1 MRRGLWIVLWLLTP
15 LAWAL
20 APCTPESEVGSGC
33 RLAIAD
39 LHPTQG
45 GIGLLQVEREQAALA
60 EKSPKQL
67 DKLMKKKEIPVVISP
82 DGRFW
87 LVDRH
92 HLTTALWRSGVREAR
107 VRVIARLKDPA
118 NFWRQM
124 RANHWVWLQD
134 ERGRPLEP
142 DQLPARVQDLPDYP
156 YRTLAGLLEDAGYID
171 KDQQVYFIEFAWA
184 TWLGEQMGWAGVDS
198 HNLKVRLHEAKQL
211 ACSSRAAHLPGYPG
225 QQCLLNPARS
235 GH

>member
-1 MRRGLWIVLWLLTP
+1 MGRALWIVLWLLSP
-15 LAWAL
+15 LVWAL
-20 APCTPESEVGSGC
+20 DPCTAQSEVGSWC
-33 RLAIAD
+33 RLPIER

-45 GIGLLQVEREQAALA
+45 GVGLLQVERTRASLA
-60 EKSPKQL
+60 GKSPKRL

-82 DGRFW
+82 DGQFW

-107 VRVIARLKDPA
+107 VKVIARLRDPA
-118 NFWRQM
+118 NFWAQM
-124 RANHWVWLQD
+124 RANHWAWLQD
-134 ERGRPLEP
+134 ERGHPL
-142 DQLPARVQDLPDYP
+142 DPARLPVRVADLPDYP

-171 KDQQVYFIEFAWA
+171 KSQQVYFIEFAWA

-225 QQCLLNPARS
+225 RLCS
-235 GH
+235 KG